1 MSSGT
6 SAVWAVVV
14 THNPQK
20 NTFLGLLDAAL
31 PQIDGMVVV
40 DNGSTAETLG
50 WLSSVQTSERLRLI
64 GLPRNRGIAAAQN
77 AGIAYLRKHQRAD
90 YVILFD
96 HDSVP
101 APDMVARL
109 LDVAVSKRAQGVEV
123 AAVGPRYLDD
133 RQDNPPPFIR
143 LQGIQVRRQ
152 ACRRANSVV
161 EVSYLIASGCLIPMD
176 VLRQVGAM
184 KEELFIDY
192 VDIEWGLRARRR
204 GFHSFGACGARMA
217 HELGDPPIRF
227 LGRNVPLHSPL
238 RHYYHFR
245 NAVWLYR
252 KGRIPWQWK
261 LADGWRLTLKYG
273 FYTLFA
279 RPRHKHWWMMT
290 KGVCHG
296 LCDRMGPYR

>member
-1 MSSGT
+1 MKTGPSV
-6 SAVWAVVV
+6 VWAVVV
-14 THNPQK
+14 THNPRK
-20 NTFLGLLDAAL
+20 STFLRVLDAAL
-31 PQIDGMVVV
+31 PQIGGMVVV
-40 DNGSTAETLG
+40 DNGSTTDTFE
-50 WLSSVQTSERLRLI
+50 WLSSLRTAKCLHVI
-64 GLPRNRGIAAAQN
+64 GFRKNRGIAAAQN
-77 AGIAYLRKHQRAD
+77 AGIAYVRDHQRAD

-96 HDSVP
+96 HDSIP
-101 APDMVARL
+101 ASDMVTRL
-109 LDVAVSKRAQGVEV
+109 LEVAEAKRAQGIGV

-152 ACRRANSVV
+152 PCTGGNSVV
-161 EVSYLIASGCLIPMD
+161 EVSYLIASGCLIPLD
-176 VLRQVGAM
+176 VLRLVGTM

-192 VDIEWGLRARRR
+192 VDIEWGLRARRK
-204 GFHSFGACGARMA
+204 GFRSFGSCGARMA

-227 LGRNVPLHSPL
+227 LGRKLPLHSPL

-252 KGRIPWQWK
+252 KGRVPWQWK

-296 LCDRMGPYR
+296 LCSRMGPYR